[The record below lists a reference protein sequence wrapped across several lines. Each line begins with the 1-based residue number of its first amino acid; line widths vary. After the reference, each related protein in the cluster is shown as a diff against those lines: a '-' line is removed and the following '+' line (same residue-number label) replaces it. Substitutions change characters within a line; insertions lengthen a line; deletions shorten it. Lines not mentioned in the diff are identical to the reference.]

1 MLYAYLV
8 DLISS
13 INNKVNSNRHAYR
26 PTPAQFV
33 EILSEKAFFQ
43 TLNINGSN
51 LPCGPLMMYE
61 NTETHQKH
69 NMAGFLQNKPNELV
83 YFDEISHVGF
93 PAGLKYINDKP

>member
-1 MLYAYLV
+1 
-8 DLISS
+8 
-13 INNKVNSNRHAYR
+13 
-26 PTPAQFV
+26 
-33 EILSEKAFFQ
+33 
-43 TLNINGSN
+43 
-51 LPCGPLMMYE
+51 MMYE